1 MTLSSVNSEI
11 KDKCLIVTEHS
22 SVQVACFD
30 WCHLLNRKRAKKQ
43 MFARRFRQT
52 WHSGLRRSAPSYTNA
67 QPITRSYFMKLI
79 RKCFISHR
87 LHLHPDIGHWEALQV
102 IKEPPATKFKV
113 SKYFPAAPFKAAAVA
128 FCCRGFILFFS
139 RSRRVKSG
147 FWMHRP
153 APQNQYRSH
162 FPHWNVFLH
171 I

>member
-1 MTLSSVNSEI
+1 MSYCDGTFLCSGGLFWLMPLAEQEKGKKTNVCTQSQTNLTL
-11 KDKCLIVTEHS
+11 
-22 SVQVACFD
+22 
-30 WCHLLNRKRAKKQ
+30 
-43 MFARRFRQT
+43 RFVWGAQP
-52 WHSGLRRSAPSYTNA
+52 GYTNA

-113 SKYFPAAPFKAAAVA
+113 SKYFPAAPFKVA
-128 FCCRGFILFFS
+128 FCCRGFILFFFS

>member
-43 MFARRFRQT
+43 MFAHGLRQT

-79 RKCFISHR
+79 RKCFISHM

-102 IKEPPATKFKV
+102 IKEPPATSLKSANIFQRLLLKPPP
-113 SKYFPAAPFKAAAVA
+113 SPFVA
-128 FCCRGFILFFS
+128 EALFFFFS

-147 FWMHRP
+147 CWMHRP

-162 FPHWNVFLH
+162 SPHWNVFLH